1 MILDSPCEKGDGK
14 GEFPELSEYDPRLFG
29 VPLLLMEMSDSV
41 NTLDLSAR

>member
-14 GEFPELSEYDPRLFG
+14 GELPEWSEYDP
-29 VPLLLMEMSDSV
+29 PLLGVLPLIEMSDSV